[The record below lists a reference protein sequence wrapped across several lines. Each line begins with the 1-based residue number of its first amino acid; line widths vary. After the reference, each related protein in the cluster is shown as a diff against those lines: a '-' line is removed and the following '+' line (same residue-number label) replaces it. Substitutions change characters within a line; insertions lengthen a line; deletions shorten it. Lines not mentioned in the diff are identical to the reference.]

1 MAVVVEVGGAVGVA
15 GVGARFVVQE
25 LVVMVTTVVFVVVGV
40 LARCAGVLGVRAGGA
55 AVIGGG
61 GGGRGRG
68 AVVEV
73 VETIVGVTGGVV
85 RMCVLKSG
93 ASSAAAGE
101 TQPSMHCP
109 DRAGRAG
116 HCTKCGDPA
125 AGSPH

>member
-15 GVGARFVVQE
+15 GVGARVVVQE
-25 LVVMVTTVVFVVVGV
+25 LVVMVTAVVFVVVGV
-40 LARCAGVLGVRAGGA
+40 LARCAGVLGGRAGGA

-61 GGGRGRG
+61 GRG
-68 AVVEV
+68 AIVGV
-73 VETIVGVTGGVV
+73 VETVVGVTGGVG
-85 RMCVLKSG
+85 RMCVLNSG